1 MEVVRMADIATQYR
15 KYLEAFNAQDHDTI
29 DTLVADQLDFRISGG
44 VKVTTRGELR
54 AENERWLKAFPDGK
68 ARVDEL
74 IVSGNTVFARGSS
87 SGTHNGPLPTTVG
100 YEVPPTGRKVTEAW
114 LEIARYEGDLYT
126 GGELIYDRMGIAE
139 QLGLMPTA
147 ATT

>member
-15 KYLEAFNAQDHDTI
+15 KYLAAFNAQDHDTI

-54 AENERWLKAFPDGK
+54 ANNERWLKAFPDRQ

-74 IVSGNTVFARGSS
+74 IVSGNAVFARGTS
-87 SGTHNGPLPTTVG
+87 SGTHTGPLETSMGVVG
-100 YEVPPTGRKVTEAW
+100 PTGRKVTEAW
-114 LEIARYEGDLYT
+114 LEIARYEGDLYI
-126 GGELIYDRMGIAE
+126 GGELVYDRMGMAE

>member
-1 MEVVRMADIATQYR
+1 MADLVTQYR
-15 KYLEAFNAQDHDTI
+15 KYLAAFNAQDHDTI

-54 AENERWLKAFPDGK
+54 AENERWLRAFPDGK

-74 IVSGNTVFARGSS
+74 IVSGNTVYARGAS
-87 SGTHNGPLPTTVG
+87 SGTHTGPLETSLG
-100 YEVPPTGRKVTEAW
+100 EIGPTGRKVTEAW

-126 GGELIYDRMGIAE
+126 GGELIYDRMGVAE
-139 QLGLMPTA
+139 QLGLLPTA